1 MTADE
6 RTAVPTFIDRIL
18 RRDPDAL
25 PRSVR
30 IDRALALLD
39 DGAVLVDVREPAEW
53 RSGHARRARHIPLGR
68 LDSEARRLPKDTPVV
83 VMCASG
89 SRSRGAAAQL
99 RAAGFQATSLSGG
112 LAAWRGAGGSVTR

>member
-1 MTADE
+1 MAS
-6 RTAVPTFIDRIL
+6 FLDRLL

-25 PRSVR
+25 PHHVR

-39 DGAVLVDVREPAEW
+39 DGAQLVDVREPAEW
-53 RSGHARRARHIPLGR
+53 KAGHAPAARHIPLAK
-68 LDSEARRLPKDTPVV
+68 LASEARRLKQDVPVV

-99 RAAGFQATSLSGG
+99 RSLGYQATSLDGG
-112 LAAWRGAGGSVTR
+112 LAAWRMAGGAVR